1 MAGDGHQKR
10 IPRSEDMRH
19 IAQGFVERVTVGRR
33 LPLDFSVKSLR
44 VVDFLVDEMRGGA
57 VEEGLIARNLF
68 GLGAY
73 VGEVLVR
80 NAGAEWVDL
89 DEGER
94 GYFRQWV
101 GVRMGDGMLRSPLG
115 KVGNRFEG
123 GGEEESLERYYL
135 TLPGRVRVAA

>member
-1 MAGDGHQKR
+1 
-10 IPRSEDMRH
+10 MRH
-19 IAQGFVERVTVGRR
+19 IAQGFVERVTVGQR

-44 VVDFLVDEMRGGA
+44 VVDFLVDDLRSGEA
-57 VEEGLIARNLF
+57 EEGAIARNLF

-89 DEGER
+89 DAGQR

-101 GVRMGDGMLRSPLG
+101 GVRMADGMVRSPLG
-115 KVGNRFEG
+115 KVSNRYEDEG
-123 GGEEESLERYYL
+123 GGEESLERYYL
-135 TLPGRVRVAA
+135 TLPRGVRVAA